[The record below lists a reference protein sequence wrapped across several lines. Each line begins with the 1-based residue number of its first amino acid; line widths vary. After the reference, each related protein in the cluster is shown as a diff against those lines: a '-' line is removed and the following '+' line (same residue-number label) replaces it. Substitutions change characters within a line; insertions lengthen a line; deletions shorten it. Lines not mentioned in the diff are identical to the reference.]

1 MPFVGFFFF
10 DLKPAN
16 LLLTDDLR
24 LKVGFFFFDLK
35 QANLL
40 LTDDLRLKV
49 GFSLGLTGFSL
60 GLNNSR

>member
-1 MPFVGFFFF
+1 VIHR